1 MNKSLLTAALILA
14 AGGAGAQPFD
24 SPIAEVKHL
33 TLHTS
38 GEYELCAI
46 KLDVMRDTSCIQPS
60 QEVVVRSHARL
71 KELAKTDAQRAA
83 ADAWRVAWT
92 VKTRSYSQRS
102 AAVDAEAARSRAA
115 LELSFE

>member
-1 MNKSLLTAALILA
+1 MNKPLLTAALILA
-14 AGGAGAQPFD
+14 AGGAGAQTFD

-46 KLDVMRDTSCIQPS
+46 KLDVMRDLTCIQPS
-60 QEVVVRSHARL
+60 QEVVTQAHARL

-102 AAVDAEAARSRAA
+102 AVDAEEARSRAA